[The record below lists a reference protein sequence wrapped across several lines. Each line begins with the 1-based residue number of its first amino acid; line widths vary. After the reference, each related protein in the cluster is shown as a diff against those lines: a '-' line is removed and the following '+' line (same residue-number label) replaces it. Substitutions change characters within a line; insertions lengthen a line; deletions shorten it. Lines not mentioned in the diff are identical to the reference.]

1 MGSET
6 AVSEET
12 VHQCNYDK
20 AQFQSKK
27 DVFTPK
33 LGACVDTRFW
43 HVSRR
48 RVAKEK
54 RFCIVRSEDLE
65 R

>member
-1 MGSET
+1 MKRLFDSVIMT
-6 AVSEET
+6 KLNFKV
-12 VHQCNYDK
+12 
-20 AQFQSKK
+20 KK
-27 DVFTPK
+27 DIFTPK

-43 HVSRR
+43 HMSRK

-54 RFCIVRSEDLE
+54 KFCIVRSVDLE